1 MPFQIDHLGIAVES
15 IDDALSFYCD
25 QLGMEVAH
33 RETVPVEKVHVAMLP
48 AGKDISAPRI
58 ELLQG
63 ADADSTIT
71 RFIEKRGPGLHHVA
85 LKVDDLHETVTRLRS
100 AGAHLLNEPRQ
111 GAGGHLY
118 VFVHPK
124 STGGVLLELIQA

>member
-15 IDDALSFYCD
+15 IEQALSFYCD

-33 RETVPVEKVHVAMLP
+33 RETVTTEKVHVAMLP
-48 AGKDISAPRI
+48 AGDGASSPRI
-58 ELLQG
+58 ELLEA
-63 ADADSTIT
+63 ADADSAIA
-71 RFIEKRGPGLHHVA
+71 RFIQKRGPGLHHVA
-85 LKVDDLHETVTRLRS
+85 LKVDDLHGTAARLS
-100 AGAHLLNEPRQ
+100 AGGAHLLNEPRQ

-124 STGGVLLELIQA
+124 STGGILLELIQA